1 METRHWVLVAVLCSA
16 GWASATAGATEPPP
30 RPGATPF
37 PPAAEADADVKA
49 APPKPDAQKK
59 DPSAKKPAPRR
70 RAVYQQF
77 DRPLMTTPPVGAQ
90 PLPTPIPTPAPVQ
103 VVPGP
108 TTFIPNGCLGG
119 NCNDPGGNRYQGGVG
134 TTLIGPQGKL
144 CSNNGVTVQC
154 L

>member
-1 METRHWVLVAVLCSA
+1 METRHYLLAAALCSA
-16 GWASATAGATEPPP
+16 SCLAPTASATEPPP

-37 PPAAEADADVKA
+37 PPAAQA
-49 APPKPDAQKK
+49 PKPEAQKK
-59 DPSAKKPAPRR
+59 DPTAKKPAPRR

-77 DRPLMTTPPVGAQ
+77 DLPPPATAPVGVQ
-90 PLPTPIPTPAPVQ
+90 PLPTPVPTPSPVQ

-108 TTFIPNGCLGG
+108 TTFIPGGCIGG
-119 NCNDPGGNRYQGGVG
+119 SCNDPAGNRYQGGVG